1 MNIFEDIY
9 KKTETLHHAY
19 VCVGDV
25 VSARQSLDYFLEHT
39 LKLPVAGNPDIQVF
53 VSDTFTK
60 DDAHELFIA
69 EERKGFGGGRKIF
82 ILQISV
88 ITEEAQNAL
97 LKVFEEPTE
106 GTHFF
111 VLIPQDIL
119 LPTLRSRVQIV
130 SGTGWQGTSLLP
142 ESLLKKSLAEK
153 MALVKEIVQGIADE
167 EKTKQ
172 DAVAL
177 LNQIEAE
184 LYQSGVEK
192 SSRALEICEQARA
205 SLYDRGAPVKMI
217 LEQVMLSV

>member
-1 MNIFEDIY
+1 MNIFEDTY
-9 KKTETLHHAY
+9 KKTGALHHAY

-25 VSARQSLDYFLEHT
+25 VSARQSLDDFLEHT
-39 LKLPVAGNPDIQVF
+39 LQFSVAGNPDMRVF

-69 EERKGFGGGRKIF
+69 EERKGFAGGRKIF
-82 ILQISV
+82 IIQISV

-119 LPTLRSRVQIV
+119 LPTLRSRVHIISDSAWHGASV
-130 SGTGWQGTSLLP
+130 LP
-142 ESLLKKSLAEK
+142 GSLLKKPLAEK

-172 DAVAL
+172 DAVVL

-184 LYQSGVEK
+184 LYHNGVEK
-192 SSRALEICEQARA
+192 SAHALEICEQARA